1 MGNNW
6 FVFLWPA
13 RKGAPSVPPLLCL
26 AVLLAL
32 FAILNMIGIG
42 ESAIVAFIIFAIH
55 ITVLSILTVTGFVT
69 LFRGDYST
77 LMWNWNSIPNKS
89 TGADIFLGFSVAM
102 LGVSGYESSSNYIE
116 EQKPGVF
123 PKTLRNMAALVGFFN
138 PVLAFLCVALVPFP
152 QVAPVS
158 PVSINGTSPVM
169 SPASNF
175 TAPFAEPLSA
185 PLANLTA
192 PFGNVSAPVAVP
204 IAAAPAFYEHN
215 MTGTLDVAQAQRV
228 LATLGAAAGGDWLGW
243 LVGIDA
249 ILVLSGSVL
258 TAYVGVVGLVRR
270 MSLDR
275 CLPQFLLHENSLR
288 HTNHWIIIGFFLI
301 CTSLYEAV
309 GGDVRTIGGVYTVAF
324 LSVLAL
330 FAVGN
335 LLLKYKR
342 AALPR
347 DVRAPIVVVVLGGS
361 MVFSALVGNV
371 ISDPSVLMWF
381 AIYFSVTLFIVTVM
395 LTRTRILRWLD
406 KSIIGRCCATWIHRQ
421 VAEINRQEMVF
432 FAKDDNLD
440 VLNKAVLYVRD
451 NELTNVFRVVHVYE
465 SEDRIPSKLE
475 EYIDLLDKM
484 YPKLKIDLTLVKGVF
499 TPALVHELAHRLD
512 VPKNFMYLTCP
523 SDRFPH
529 KISEFGGVRVITH

>member
-1 MGNNW
+1 VGYDRY
-6 FVFLWPA
+6 A
-13 RKGAPSVPPLLCL
+13 SV
-26 AVLLAL
+26 AVLLRVPNSDRFLSLVLLAVFAL
-32 FAILNMIGIG
+32 LNMIGIG

-55 ITVLSILTVTGFVT
+55 IAVLSILTVTGFVT
-69 LFRGDYST
+69 LFRSDYST
-77 LMWNWNSIPNKS
+77 LLWNWNSTPNRS

-123 PKTLRNMAALVGFFN
+123 PKTLRNMAVLVGIFN
-138 PVLAFLCVALVPFP
+138 PLLAFLCVALVPYP
-152 QVAPVS
+152 QAAQGGAPMMAPLMAPIAANMTAFMNNVTA
-158 PVSINGTSPVM
+158 PIG
-169 SPASNF
+169 NF
-175 TAPFAEPLSA
+175 TATIQA
-185 PLANLTA
+185 
-192 PFGNVSAPVAVP
+192 
-204 IAAAPAFYEHN
+204 AAAPVFYSHN
-215 MTGTLDVAQAQRV
+215 MTGTLDVAQAQRI
-228 LATLGAAAGGDWLGW
+228 LAMLGSAAGGDWLGW
-243 LVGIDA
+243 LVSVDA
-249 ILVLSGSVL
+249 IIVLSGSVL
-258 TAYVGVVGLVRR
+258 TAYVGVTGLVRR

-275 CLPQFLLHENSLR
+275 CLPQFLLQENPWR

-309 GGDVRTIGGVYTVAF
+309 QGDVRTIGGVYTVAF
-324 LSVLAL
+324 LSVLSL
-330 FAVGN
+330 FAIGN

-342 AALPR
+342 AKLPR

-361 MVFSALVGNV
+361 MVFSALIGN
-371 ISDPSVLMWF
+371 IIIDQSVVLWF
-381 AIYFSVTLFIVTVM
+381 AIYFSVTLFVVTVM

-406 KSIIGRCCATWIHRQ
+406 KSVIGRCCATWIHRQ

-432 FAKDDNLD
+432 FAKDDNLE

-451 NELTNVFRVVHVYE
+451 NELTNVFRIVHVYE
-465 SEDRIPSKLE
+465 SEDRIPPRLE

-484 YPKLKIDLTLVKGVF
+484 YPKLKIDLTLVKGIF

-523 SDRFPH
+523 SDSFPH